1 MGGRFNGTDHR
12 PGRPCLFNGALNVN
26 YNYSYNYNYN
36 YNYYNRSLVNYIVR
50 ELERETMAMFA
61 TGLY

>member
-1 MGGRFNGTDHR
+1 MGGRFNGTDQR

-26 YNYSYNYNYN
+26 YNYSYNYNY
-36 YNYYNRSLVNYIVR
+36 YNRSLVNYIVW

>member
-1 MGGRFNGTDHR
+1 MMSA
-12 PGRPCLFNGALNVN
+12 GRPCLFNGALNVN
-26 YNYSYNYNYN
+26 YNYSYN

-61 TGLY
+61 TGLD